1 MASKLYTLTSG
12 GAIVVTALGALLAP
26 TGRHQ
31 TAPPATPEA
40 VDRSG
45 AAIDL
50 GAQADR
56 LKARLAEAT
65 AYRQPS
71 RDAFRFGASRR
82 PVEAAPPEAA
92 GSPAAVIPPAR
103 PPYALAGMAM
113 SMENGVAQRTAILS
127 SLQGVSLVK
136 EGEVLT
142 TGYRVLSIA
151 DDAVTLESTN
161 DGTQTTLRLPSA
173 GLR

>member
-71 RDAFRFGASRR
+71 RGASRR

-113 SMENGVAQRTAILS
+113 SIESGVTQRTAILS

-136 EGEVLT
+136 EGDVLT

>member
-26 TGRHQ
+26 SGRNQ
-31 TAPPATPEA
+31 NAPPATPEA

-45 AAIDL
+45 AVVDL

-56 LKARLAEAT
+56 LKTRLAEAT

-82 PVEAAPPEAA
+82 PAGAAPPEAA
-92 GSPAAVIPPAR
+92 GIPAPVVAPAR
-103 PPYALAGMAM
+103 PPYALAGMAV

-127 SLQGVSLVK
+127 SLQGVLLVK
-136 EGEVLT
+136 EGDVLA
-142 TGYRVLSIA
+142 TGYRVVSIA
-151 DDAVTLESTN
+151 DDAVTLESPN
-161 DGTQTTLRLPSA
+161 DGTQTTLRLPSVPQ
-173 GLR
+173 

>member
-26 TGRHQ
+26 SGRNQ
-31 TAPPATPEA
+31 IAPPATPEA

-45 AAIDL
+45 ALVDL

-82 PVEAAPPEAA
+82 PVEAAPPQAVEF
-92 GSPAAVIPPAR
+92 SPAVVPPAR

-136 EGEVLT
+136 EGDVLT
-142 TGYRVLSIA
+142 TGYRVLAIA
-151 DDAVTLESTN
+151 DDAVTLESTT
-161 DGTQTTLRLPSA
+161 DGTQTTLRLPP
-173 GLR
+173 GPQ